1 MEANQDVRNAVLELL
16 DNYSQAYQDKDL
28 DGMLKLFIP
37 DDDLVVIGTG
47 FDEWVK
53 GIEELKSGFE
63 RDMDQAEEISVK
75 FRNITISAC
84 GNVAWISGHMNM
96 DANVCGDDIYLPG
109 RLSAVVEERDGRWL
123 FAHLHY
129 SLPAAEQEEGKAWP
143 EI

>member
-1 MEANQDVRNAVLELL
+1 MEANEDVKNAVNELL
-16 DNYSQAYQDKDL
+16 EKYSQAYQEKDL
-28 DGMLKLFIP
+28 DGVLKLFVP

-53 GIEELKSGFE
+53 GIDELRSGFE
-63 RDMDQAEEISVK
+63 RDMDQADEISVK
-75 FRNITISAC
+75 FRNITISTR

-96 DANVCGDDIYLPG
+96 AAKVADEDIYLPG
-109 RLSAVVEERDGRWL
+109 RLSAVVEERNGKWL
-123 FAHLHY
+123 FTHLHY